1 MGHYTPEALR
11 AFPAA
16 LDRCAHT
23 AATEQPLHVTP
34 PGGFSIARAT
44 TA

>member
-16 LDRCAHT
+16 LDRCADGAAVKRPPQAAPPGEFSVGR
-23 AATEQPLHVTP
+23 AAT
-34 PGGFSIARAT
+34 A
-44 TA
+44 